1 MEIISF
7 WNDLSWVLDLRTPF
21 LNIFFDLVSL
31 AGYPTFLILFLSF
44 GYYYWSPEKFSR
56 IAMLLFISGLING
69 FLKDYFQDPRPA
81 TEFML
86 DPRIG
91 QSYGWPSGHAQ
102 IAVTLWGLIA
112 IEFKKNWLT
121 TFCVLM
127 IGLVSFSR
135 MYLGVHDIGDVFAG
149 LLIGIIIL
157 TVWQLASIYKFN
169 DFLSKK
175 LWIVTILLSQIVYY
189 LSYPSHINHEPSAW
203 FLGLMFGWY
212 VFASNNEINKPD
224 FVKIPVTLISTM
236 LVFITMITISNI
248 NEAISVEGISGVLA
262 GYVLGIIFSF
272 IVTWLI
278 PKTWTKLKLV

>member
-1 MEIISF
+1 MEVISF

-44 GYYYWSPEKFSR
+44 GYFYWSPEKFSR

-69 FLKDYFQDPRPA
+69 FLKDYFQDPRPLI
-81 TEFML
+81 EFML

-112 IEFKKNWLT
+112 IEFKNNWLT

-135 MYLGVHDIGDVFAG
+135 IYLGVHDIGDVFAG
-149 LLIGIIIL
+149 LLIGTIIL

-169 DFLSKK
+169 DFLSNK
-175 LWIVTILLSQIVYY
+175 LWIVIILLSQIIYY

-203 FLGLMFGWY
+203 FLGVMFGWY
-212 VFASNNEINKPD
+212 VFASKIEINKPD
-224 FVKIPVTLISTM
+224 FVKIPVVLISTM
-236 LVFITMITISNI
+236 LVFITMITINNI
-248 NEAISVEGISGVLA
+248 NEAITIEGISGVLA
-262 GYVLGIIFSF
+262 SYVLGIIFSF

>member
-1 MEIISF
+1 MSI

-44 GYYYWSPEKFSR
+44 GYFYWSPEKFSR
-56 IAMLLFISGLING
+56 IAMLLFVSGLVNG

-81 TEFML
+81 MEFML

-121 TFCVLM
+121 AFCVLM

-157 TVWQLASIYKFN
+157 AIWYLALIYKFN
-169 DFLSKK
+169 DLLSNK
-175 LWIVTILLSQIVYY
+175 LWMVTILLSQIIYY
-189 LSYPSHINHEPSAW
+189 LSYPTHINHEPSAW
-203 FLGLMFGWY
+203 FLGVMFGWY
-212 VFASNNEINKPD
+212 VFASKIEINKPE
-224 FVKIPVTLISTM
+224 FVKIPVVLISTV
-236 LVFITMITISNI
+236 LVFITMIAISNI
-248 NEAISVEGISGVLA
+248 NEAITIQGISGVLTS
-262 GYVLGIIFSF
+262 YVLGITFSF

-278 PKTWTKLKLV
+278 PNTWTKLKLV

>member
-1 MEIISF
+1 MEVISF

-44 GYYYWSPEKFSR
+44 GYFYWSPEKFSR

-69 FLKDYFQDPRPA
+69 FLKDYFQDPRPLI
-81 TEFML
+81 EFML

-112 IEFKKNWLT
+112 IEFKNNWLT

-135 MYLGVHDIGDVFAG
+135 IYLGVHDIGDVFAG
-149 LLIGIIIL
+149 LLIGTIIL
-157 TVWQLASIYKFN
+157 TVWQLATIYKFN
-169 DFLSKK
+169 DFLSNK
-175 LWIVTILLSQIVYY
+175 LWIVIILLSQIIYY

-203 FLGLMFGWY
+203 FLGVMFGWY
-212 VFASNNEINKPD
+212 VFASKIEINKPD
-224 FVKIPVTLISTM
+224 FVKIPVVLISTM
-236 LVFITMITISNI
+236 LVFITMITINNI
-248 NEAISVEGISGVLA
+248 NEAITIEGISGVLA
-262 GYVLGIIFSF
+262 SYVLGIIFSF

>member
-1 MEIISF
+1 MEVISF

-44 GYYYWSPEKFSR
+44 GYFYWSPEKFSR

-69 FLKDYFQDPRPA
+69 FLKDYFQDPRPLI
-81 TEFML
+81 EFML

-112 IEFKKNWLT
+112 IEFKNNWLT

-135 MYLGVHDIGDVFAG
+135 IYLGVHDIGDVFAG
-149 LLIGIIIL
+149 LLIGTIIL
-157 TVWQLASIYKFN
+157 TVWQLATIYKFN

-203 FLGLMFGWY
+203 FLGVMFGWY
-212 VFASNNEINKPD
+212 VFASDIEINKSELI
-224 FVKIPVTLISTM
+224 KIPVVLISTI
-236 LVFITMITISNI
+236 LVFITMMVISNI
-248 NEAISVEGISGVLA
+248 NEAITVQGIIGVLVS
-262 GYVLGIIFSF
+262 YVLGIIFSL

-278 PKTWTKLKLV
+278 PTIWTKLKLV

>member
-1 MEIISF
+1 MEVVSL

-44 GYYYWSPEKFSR
+44 GYFYWSPEKFSR
-56 IAMLLFISGLING
+56 IAMLLFVSGLVNG

-81 TEFML
+81 MEFML

-121 TFCVLM
+121 AFCVLM

-157 TVWQLASIYKFN
+157 AIWYLALIYKFN
-169 DFLSKK
+169 DLLSNK
-175 LWIVTILLSQIVYY
+175 LWLVTILLSQIIYY
-189 LSYPSHINHEPSAW
+189 LSYPTHINHEPSAW
-203 FLGLMFGWY
+203 FLGVMFGWY
-212 VFASNNEINKPD
+212 VFASKIEINKPE
-224 FVKIPVTLISTM
+224 FVKIPVVLISTV
-236 LVFITMITISNI
+236 LVFITMIAISNI
-248 NEAISVEGISGVLA
+248 NEAITIQGISGVLVS
-262 GYVLGIIFSF
+262 YVLGITFSF

-278 PKTWTKLKLV
+278 PNTWTKLKLV

>member
-1 MEIISF
+1 MEVISF

-44 GYYYWSPEKFSR
+44 GYFYWSPEKFSR

-69 FLKDYFQDPRPA
+69 FLKDYFQDPRPLI
-81 TEFML
+81 EFML

-112 IEFKKNWLT
+112 IEFNKNWLM

-169 DFLSKK
+169 DFLSNK
-175 LWIVTILLSQIVYY
+175 LWIVIILLSQIIYY

-203 FLGLMFGWY
+203 FLGVMFGWY
-212 VFASNNEINKPD
+212 VFASKIEINKPD
-224 FVKIPVTLISTM
+224 FVKIPVVLISTM
-236 LVFITMITISNI
+236 LVFITMIAINNI
-248 NEAISVEGISGVLA
+248 NEAITIEGISGVLA
-262 GYVLGIIFSF
+262 SYVLGIIFSF

>member
-1 MEIISF
+1 MEVISF

-44 GYYYWSPEKFSR
+44 GYFYWSPEKFSR

-69 FLKDYFQDPRPA
+69 FLKDYFQDPRPLI
-81 TEFML
+81 EFML

-112 IEFKKNWLT
+112 IEFKNNWLT

-135 MYLGVHDIGDVFAG
+135 IYLGVHDIGDVFAG
-149 LLIGIIIL
+149 LLIGTIIL
-157 TVWQLASIYKFN
+157 TVWQLATIYKFN

-175 LWIVTILLSQIVYY
+175 LWIVKLLLSQIVYY

-203 FLGLMFGWY
+203 FLGVMFGWY
-212 VFASNNEINKPD
+212 VFASKIEINKPD
-224 FVKIPVTLISTM
+224 FVKIPVVLISTM
-236 LVFITMITISNI
+236 LVFITMITINNI
-248 NEAISVEGISGVLA
+248 NEAITIEGISGVLA
-262 GYVLGIIFSF
+262 SYVLGIIFSF

>member
-1 MEIISF
+1 MEVISF

-44 GYYYWSPEKFSR
+44 GYFYWSPEKFSR

-69 FLKDYFQDPRPA
+69 FLKDYFQDPRPLI
-81 TEFML
+81 EFML

-149 LLIGIIIL
+149 LLIGTIIL

-169 DFLSKK
+169 DFLSNK

-203 FLGLMFGWY
+203 FLGVMFGWY
-212 VFASNNEINKPD
+212 VFASKIEINKPD
-224 FVKIPVTLISTM
+224 FVKIPVVLISTM

-262 GYVLGIIFSF
+262 SYVLGIIFSF

>member
-1 MEIISF
+1 MEVVSF

-44 GYYYWSPEKFSR
+44 GYFYWSPEKFSR
-56 IAMLLFISGLING
+56 IAMLLFVSGLVNG
-69 FLKDYFQDPRPA
+69 FLKDYFQDPRP
-81 TEFML
+81 TMEFML

-121 TFCVLM
+121 AFCVLM

-157 TVWQLASIYKFN
+157 AIWYIALIYKFN
-169 DFLSKK
+169 DLLSNK
-175 LWIVTILLSQIVYY
+175 LWMVTILLSQIIYY
-189 LSYPSHINHEPSAW
+189 LSYPTHINHEPSAW
-203 FLGLMFGWY
+203 FLGVMFGWY
-212 VFASNNEINKPD
+212 IFASKIEINKPE
-224 FVKIPVTLISTM
+224 FVKIPVVLISTV
-236 LVFITMITISNI
+236 LVFITMIAISNI
-248 NEAISVEGISGVLA
+248 NEAITIQGISGVLA
-262 GYVLGIIFSF
+262 SYVLGITFSF

-278 PKTWTKLKLV
+278 PNTWTKLKLV

>member
-1 MEIISF
+1 MEVVSF
-7 WNDLSWVLDLRTPF
+7 WNDLSWVLDLRSPF

-44 GYYYWSPEKFSR
+44 GYFYWSPEKFSR
-56 IAMLLFISGLING
+56 IAMLLFVSGLVNG
-69 FLKDYFQDPRPA
+69 FLKDYFQDPSPA
-81 TEFML
+81 MEFML

-121 TFCVLM
+121 AFCVLM

-157 TVWQLASIYKFN
+157 AIWYLALIYKFN
-169 DFLSKK
+169 DLLSNK
-175 LWIVTILLSQIVYY
+175 LWLVTILLSQIIYY
-189 LSYPSHINHEPSAW
+189 LSYPTHINHEPSAW
-203 FLGLMFGWY
+203 FLGVMFGWY
-212 VFASNNEINKPD
+212 VFASKIEINKPE
-224 FVKIPVTLISTM
+224 FVKIPVVLISTV
-236 LVFITMITISNI
+236 LVFITMIAISNI
-248 NEAISVEGISGVLA
+248 NEAITIQGISGVLA
-262 GYVLGIIFSF
+262 SYVLGITFSF

-278 PKTWTKLKLV
+278 PNTWTKLKLV

>member
-203 FLGLMFGWY
+203 FLGVMFGWY
-212 VFASNNEINKPD
+212 VFASKIEINKPD
-224 FVKIPVTLISTM
+224 FVKIPVVLISTM
-236 LVFITMITISNI
+236 LVFITMITINNI
-248 NEAISVEGISGVLA
+248 NEAITIEGISGVLA
-262 GYVLGIIFSF
+262 SYVLGIIFSF

>member
-1 MEIISF
+1 MEVVSF

-44 GYYYWSPEKFSR
+44 GYFYWSPEKFSR
-56 IAMLLFISGLING
+56 IAMLLFVSGLVNG
-69 FLKDYFQDPRPA
+69 FLKDYFQDPRP
-81 TEFML
+81 TMEFML

-121 TFCVLM
+121 AFCVLM

-157 TVWQLASIYKFN
+157 AIWYLALIYKFN
-169 DFLSKK
+169 DLLSNK
-175 LWIVTILLSQIVYY
+175 LWMVTILLSQIIYY
-189 LSYPSHINHEPSAW
+189 LSYPTHINHEPSAW
-203 FLGLMFGWY
+203 FLGVMFGWY
-212 VFASNNEINKPD
+212 VFASKIEINKPE
-224 FVKIPVTLISTM
+224 FVKIPVVLISTV
-236 LVFITMITISNI
+236 LVFITMIAISNI
-248 NEAISVEGISGVLA
+248 NEAITIQGISGVLA
-262 GYVLGIIFSF
+262 SYVLGITFSF

-278 PKTWTKLKLV
+278 PNTWTKLKLV

>member
-1 MEIISF
+1 MEVVSF

-31 AGYPTFLILFLSF
+31 AGYPTFLIFFLSF
-44 GYYYWSPEKFSR
+44 GYFYWSPEKFSR
-56 IAMLLFISGLING
+56 IAMLLFVSGLVNG

-81 TEFML
+81 MEFML

-121 TFCVLM
+121 AFCVLM

-157 TVWQLASIYKFN
+157 AIWYLALIYKFN
-169 DFLSKK
+169 DLLSNK
-175 LWIVTILLSQIVYY
+175 LWMVTILLSQIIYY
-189 LSYPSHINHEPSAW
+189 LSYPTHINHEPSAW
-203 FLGLMFGWY
+203 FLGVMFGWY
-212 VFASNNEINKPD
+212 VFASKIEINKPE
-224 FVKIPVTLISTM
+224 FVKIPVVLISTV
-236 LVFITMITISNI
+236 LVFITMIAISNI
-248 NEAISVEGISGVLA
+248 NEAITIQGISGVLVS
-262 GYVLGIIFSF
+262 YVLGITFSF

-278 PKTWTKLKLV
+278 PNTWTKLKLV

>member
-1 MEIISF
+1 MEVISF

-44 GYYYWSPEKFSR
+44 GYFFWSPEKFSR

-69 FLKDYFQDPRPA
+69 FLKDYFQDPRPLI
-81 TEFML
+81 EFML

-112 IEFKKNWLT
+112 IEFKNNWLT

-135 MYLGVHDIGDVFAG
+135 IYLGVHDIGDVFAG
-149 LLIGIIIL
+149 LLIGTIIL
-157 TVWQLASIYKFN
+157 TVWQLATIYKFN
-169 DFLSKK
+169 DFLSNK
-175 LWIVTILLSQIVYY
+175 LWIVIILLSQIIYY

-203 FLGLMFGWY
+203 FLGVMFGWY
-212 VFASNNEINKPD
+212 VFASKIEINKPD
-224 FVKIPVTLISTM
+224 FVKIPVVLISTM
-236 LVFITMITISNI
+236 LVFITMITINNI
-248 NEAISVEGISGVLA
+248 NEAITIEGISGVLA
-262 GYVLGIIFSF
+262 SYVLGIIFSF

>member
-1 MEIISF
+1 MEVVSF

-44 GYYYWSPEKFSR
+44 GYFYWSPEKFSR
-56 IAMLLFISGLING
+56 IAMLLFVSGLVNG

-81 TEFML
+81 MEFML

-121 TFCVLM
+121 AVCVLM

-157 TVWQLASIYKFN
+157 AIWYIALIYKFN
-169 DFLSKK
+169 DLLSNK
-175 LWIVTILLSQIVYY
+175 LWMVTILLSQIIYY
-189 LSYPSHINHEPSAW
+189 LSYPTHINHEPSAW
-203 FLGLMFGWY
+203 FLGVMFGWY
-212 VFASNNEINKPD
+212 IFASKIEINKPE
-224 FVKIPVTLISTM
+224 FVKIPVVLISTV
-236 LVFITMITISNI
+236 LVFITMIAISNI
-248 NEAISVEGISGVLA
+248 NEAITIQGISGVLVS
-262 GYVLGIIFSF
+262 YVLGITFSF

-278 PKTWTKLKLV
+278 PNTWTKLKLV

>member
-1 MEIISF
+1 MEVISF

-44 GYYYWSPEKFSR
+44 GYFYWSPEKFSR

-69 FLKDYFQDPRPA
+69 FLKDYFQDPRPLI
-81 TEFML
+81 EFML

-112 IEFKKNWLT
+112 IEFKNNWLT

-135 MYLGVHDIGDVFAG
+135 IYLGVHDIGDVFAG
-149 LLIGIIIL
+149 LLIGTIIL

-169 DFLSKK
+169 DFLSNK

-203 FLGLMFGWY
+203 FLGVMFGWY
-212 VFASNNEINKPD
+212 VFASKIEINKSD
-224 FVKIPVTLISTM
+224 FVKIPVVLISTM

-262 GYVLGIIFSF
+262 SYVLGIIFSF

>member
-1 MEIISF
+1 MEVVSF

-44 GYYYWSPEKFSR
+44 GYFYWSPEKFSR
-56 IAMLLFISGLING
+56 IAMLLFVSGLVNG

-81 TEFML
+81 MEFML

-121 TFCVLM
+121 AFCVLM

-157 TVWQLASIYKFN
+157 AIWYIALIYKFN
-169 DFLSKK
+169 DLLSNK
-175 LWIVTILLSQIVYY
+175 LWMVTILLSQIIYY
-189 LSYPSHINHEPSAW
+189 LSYPTHINHEPSAW
-203 FLGLMFGWY
+203 FLGVMFGWY
-212 VFASNNEINKPD
+212 VFASDIELNKPE
-224 FVKIPVTLISTM
+224 FVKIPVVLISTV
-236 LVFITMITISNI
+236 LVFITMIAISNI
-248 NEAISVEGISGVLA
+248 NEAITIQGISGVLVS
-262 GYVLGIIFSF
+262 YVLGITFSF

-278 PKTWTKLKLV
+278 PNTWTKLKLV

>member
-1 MEIISF
+1 MEVISF

-44 GYYYWSPEKFSR
+44 GYFYWSPEKFSR

-69 FLKDYFQDPRPA
+69 FLKDYFQDSRPLI
-81 TEFML
+81 EFML

-112 IEFKKNWLT
+112 IEFKNNWLT

-135 MYLGVHDIGDVFAG
+135 IYLGVHDIGDVFAG
-149 LLIGIIIL
+149 LLIGTIIL
-157 TVWQLASIYKFN
+157 TVWQLATIYKFN
-169 DFLSKK
+169 DFLSNK
-175 LWIVTILLSQIVYY
+175 LWIVIILLSQIIYY

-203 FLGLMFGWY
+203 FLGVMFGWY
-212 VFASNNEINKPD
+212 VFASKIEINKPD
-224 FVKIPVTLISTM
+224 FVKIPVVLISTM
-236 LVFITMITISNI
+236 LVFITMITINNI
-248 NEAISVEGISGVLA
+248 NEAITIEGISGVLA
-262 GYVLGIIFSF
+262 SYVLGIIFSF

>member
-44 GYYYWSPEKFSR
+44 GYFYWSPEKFSR

-69 FLKDYFQDPRPA
+69 FLKDYFQDPRPLI
-81 TEFML
+81 EFML

-112 IEFKKNWLT
+112 IEFKNNWLT

-135 MYLGVHDIGDVFAG
+135 IYLGVHDIGDVFAG
-149 LLIGIIIL
+149 LLIGTIIL

-169 DFLSKK
+169 DFLSNK
-175 LWIVTILLSQIVYY
+175 LWIVIILLSQIIYY

-203 FLGLMFGWY
+203 FLGVMFGWY
-212 VFASNNEINKPD
+212 VFASKIEINKPD
-224 FVKIPVTLISTM
+224 FVKIPVVLISTM
-236 LVFITMITISNI
+236 LVFITMITINNI
-248 NEAISVEGISGVLA
+248 NEAIIIEGISGVLA
-262 GYVLGIIFSF
+262 SYVLGIIFSF

>member
-1 MEIISF
+1 MEVISF

-44 GYYYWSPEKFSR
+44 GYFYWSPEKFSR

-69 FLKDYFQDPRPA
+69 FLKDYFQDPRPLI
-81 TEFML
+81 EFML

-112 IEFKKNWLT
+112 IEFKNNWLT

-135 MYLGVHDIGDVFAG
+135 IYLGVHDIGDVFAG
-149 LLIGIIIL
+149 LLIGTIIL

-169 DFLSKK
+169 DFLSNK
-175 LWIVTILLSQIVYY
+175 LWIVIILLSQIIYY

-203 FLGLMFGWY
+203 FLGVMFGWY
-212 VFASNNEINKPD
+212 VFASKIEINKPD
-224 FVKIPVTLISTM
+224 FVKIPVVLISTM

-262 GYVLGIIFSF
+262 SYVLGIIFSF

>member
-1 MEIISF
+1 
-7 WNDLSWVLDLRTPF
+7 
-21 LNIFFDLVSL
+21 
-31 AGYPTFLILFLSF
+31 
-44 GYYYWSPEKFSR
+44 
-56 IAMLLFISGLING
+56 MLLFISGLING
-69 FLKDYFQDPRPA
+69 FLKDYFQDPRPLI
-81 TEFML
+81 EFML

-112 IEFKKNWLT
+112 IEFKNNWLT

-135 MYLGVHDIGDVFAG
+135 IYLGVHDIGDVFAG
-149 LLIGIIIL
+149 LLIGTIIL

-169 DFLSKK
+169 DFLSNK
-175 LWIVTILLSQIVYY
+175 LWIVIILLSQIIYY

-203 FLGLMFGWY
+203 FLGVMFGWY
-212 VFASNNEINKPD
+212 VFASKIEINKSD
-224 FVKIPVTLISTM
+224 FVKIPVVLISTM

-262 GYVLGIIFSF
+262 SYVLGIIFSF

>member
-1 MEIISF
+1 MEVVSF

-44 GYYYWSPEKFSR
+44 GYFYWSPEKFSR
-56 IAMLLFISGLING
+56 IAMLLFVSGLVNG

-81 TEFML
+81 MEFML

-121 TFCVLM
+121 AFCVLM

-157 TVWQLASIYKFN
+157 AIWYIALIYKFN
-169 DFLSKK
+169 DLLSNK
-175 LWIVTILLSQIVYY
+175 LWMVTILLSQIIYY
-189 LSYPSHINHEPSAW
+189 LSYPTHINHEPSAW
-203 FLGLMFGWY
+203 FLGVMFGWY
-212 VFASNNEINKPD
+212 IFASKIEINKPE
-224 FVKIPVTLISTM
+224 FVKIPVVLISTV
-236 LVFITMITISNI
+236 LVFITMIAISNI
-248 NEAISVEGISGVLA
+248 NEAITIQGISGVLVS
-262 GYVLGIIFSF
+262 YVLGITFSF

-278 PKTWTKLKLV
+278 PNTWTKLKLV

>member
-1 MEIISF
+1 MEVVSF

-44 GYYYWSPEKFSR
+44 GYFYWSPEKFSR
-56 IAMLLFISGLING
+56 IAMLLFVSGLVNG

-81 TEFML
+81 MEFML

-121 TFCVLM
+121 AFCVLM

-157 TVWQLASIYKFN
+157 AIWYLALIYKFN
-169 DFLSKK
+169 DLLSNK
-175 LWIVTILLSQIVYY
+175 LWMVTILLSQIIYY
-189 LSYPSHINHEPSAW
+189 LFYPTHINHEPSAW
-203 FLGLMFGWY
+203 FLGVMFGWY
-212 VFASNNEINKPD
+212 VFASKIEINKPE
-224 FVKIPVTLISTM
+224 FVKIPVVLISTV
-236 LVFITMITISNI
+236 LVFITMIAISNI
-248 NEAISVEGISGVLA
+248 NEAITIQGISGVLVS
-262 GYVLGIIFSF
+262 YVLGITFSF

-278 PKTWTKLKLV
+278 PNTWTKLKLV

>member
-1 MEIISF
+1 MEVVSF

-44 GYYYWSPEKFSR
+44 GYFYWSPEKFSR
-56 IAMLLFISGLING
+56 IAMLLFVSGLVNG

-81 TEFML
+81 MEFML

-121 TFCVLM
+121 AFCVLM

-157 TVWQLASIYKFN
+157 AIWYLALIYKFN
-169 DFLSKK
+169 DLLSNK
-175 LWIVTILLSQIVYY
+175 LWMVTILLSQIIYY
-189 LSYPSHINHEPSAW
+189 LSYPTHINHEPSAW
-203 FLGLMFGWY
+203 FLGVMFGWY
-212 VFASNNEINKPD
+212 VFASKIEINKPE
-224 FVKIPVTLISTM
+224 FVKIPVVLISTV
-236 LVFITMITISNI
+236 LVFITMIAISNI
-248 NEAISVEGISGVLA
+248 NEAITIQGISGVLVS
-262 GYVLGIIFSF
+262 YVLGIIFSF

-278 PKTWTKLKLV
+278 PNTWTKLKLV

>member
-1 MEIISF
+1 MEVISF

-44 GYYYWSPEKFSR
+44 GYFYWSPEKFSR

-69 FLKDYFQDPRPA
+69 FLKDYFQDPRPLI
-81 TEFML
+81 EFML

-112 IEFKKNWLT
+112 IEFKNNWLT

-149 LLIGIIIL
+149 LLIGTIIL

-169 DFLSKK
+169 DFLSNK
-175 LWIVTILLSQIVYY
+175 LWIVIILLSQIIYY

-203 FLGLMFGWY
+203 FLGVMFGWY
-212 VFASNNEINKPD
+212 VFASKIEINKPD
-224 FVKIPVTLISTM
+224 FVKIPVVLISTM
-236 LVFITMITISNI
+236 LVFITMITINNI
-248 NEAISVEGISGVLA
+248 NEAITIEGISGVLA
-262 GYVLGIIFSF
+262 SYVLGIIFSF

>member
-157 TVWQLASIYKFN
+157 KVWQLASIYKFN

-203 FLGLMFGWY
+203 FLGVMFGWY
-212 VFASNNEINKPD
+212 VFASKIEINKPD
-224 FVKIPVTLISTM
+224 FVKIPVVLISTM
-236 LVFITMITISNI
+236 LVFITMITINNI
-248 NEAISVEGISGVLA
+248 NEAITIEGISGVLA
-262 GYVLGIIFSF
+262 SYVLGIIFSF

>member
-1 MEIISF
+1 MEVISF

-69 FLKDYFQDPRPA
+69 FLKDYFQDPRPLI
-81 TEFML
+81 EFML

-112 IEFKKNWLT
+112 IEFKNNWLT

-135 MYLGVHDIGDVFAG
+135 IYLGVHDIGDVFAG
-149 LLIGIIIL
+149 LLIGTIIL

-169 DFLSKK
+169 DFLSNK
-175 LWIVTILLSQIVYY
+175 LWIVIILLSQIIYY

-203 FLGLMFGWY
+203 FLGVMFGWY
-212 VFASNNEINKPD
+212 VFASKIEINKPD
-224 FVKIPVTLISTM
+224 FVKIPVVLISTM
-236 LVFITMITISNI
+236 LVFITMITINNI
-248 NEAISVEGISGVLA
+248 NEAIIIEGISGVLA
-262 GYVLGIIFSF
+262 SYVLGIIFSF

>member
-1 MEIISF
+1 MEVISF

-44 GYYYWSPEKFSR
+44 GYFYWSPEKFSR

-69 FLKDYFQDPRPA
+69 FLKDYFQDPRPLI
-81 TEFML
+81 EFML
-86 DPRIG
+86 DHRIG

-112 IEFKKNWLT
+112 IEFKNNWLT

-135 MYLGVHDIGDVFAG
+135 IYLGVHDIGDVFAG
-149 LLIGIIIL
+149 LLIGTIIL
-157 TVWQLASIYKFN
+157 TVWQLATIYKFN
-169 DFLSKK
+169 DFLSNK
-175 LWIVTILLSQIVYY
+175 LWIVIILLSQIIYY

-203 FLGLMFGWY
+203 FLGVMFGWY
-212 VFASNNEINKPD
+212 VFASKIEINKPD
-224 FVKIPVTLISTM
+224 FVKIPVVLISTM
-236 LVFITMITISNI
+236 LVFITMITINNI
-248 NEAISVEGISGVLA
+248 NEAITIEGISGVLA
-262 GYVLGIIFSF
+262 SYVLGIIFSF

>member
-1 MEIISF
+1 MEVISF

-112 IEFKKNWLT
+112 IEFKNNWLT

-135 MYLGVHDIGDVFAG
+135 IYLGVHDIGDVFAG
-149 LLIGIIIL
+149 LLIGTIIL

-169 DFLSKK
+169 DFLSNK
-175 LWIVTILLSQIVYY
+175 LWIVIILLSQIIYY

-203 FLGLMFGWY
+203 FLGVMFGWY
-212 VFASNNEINKPD
+212 VFASKIEINKPD
-224 FVKIPVTLISTM
+224 FVKIPVVLISTL
-236 LVFITMITISNI
+236 LVFITMITINNI
-248 NEAISVEGISGVLA
+248 NEAIIIEGISGVLA
-262 GYVLGIIFSF
+262 SYVLGIIFSF

>member
-169 DFLSKK
+169 DFLSNK

>member
-1 MEIISF
+1 MEVISF

-44 GYYYWSPEKFSR
+44 GYFYWSPEKFSR

-69 FLKDYFQDPRPA
+69 FLKDYFQDPRPLI
-81 TEFML
+81 EFML

-112 IEFKKNWLT
+112 IEFKNNWLT

-135 MYLGVHDIGDVFAG
+135 IYLGVHDIGDVFAG
-149 LLIGIIIL
+149 LLIGTIIL

-203 FLGLMFGWY
+203 FLGVMFGWY
-212 VFASNNEINKPD
+212 VFASKIEINKPD
-224 FVKIPVTLISTM
+224 FVKIPVVLISTM
-236 LVFITMITISNI
+236 LVFITMININNI
-248 NEAISVEGISGVLA
+248 NEAITIEGTSGVLA
-262 GYVLGIIFSF
+262 SYVLGIIFSF

>member
-1 MEIISF
+1 MEVVSF

-44 GYYYWSPEKFSR
+44 GYFYWSPEKFSR
-56 IAMLLFISGLING
+56 IAMLLFVSGLVNG

-81 TEFML
+81 MEFML

-121 TFCVLM
+121 AFCVLM

-157 TVWQLASIYKFN
+157 AIWYLALIYKFN
-169 DFLSKK
+169 DLLSNK
-175 LWIVTILLSQIVYY
+175 LWMVTILLSQIIYY
-189 LSYPSHINHEPSAW
+189 LSYPTHINHEPSAW
-203 FLGLMFGWY
+203 FLGVMFGWY
-212 VFASNNEINKPD
+212 IFASKIEINKPE
-224 FVKIPVTLISTM
+224 FVKIPVVLISTV
-236 LVFITMITISNI
+236 LVFITMIAISNI
-248 NEAISVEGISGVLA
+248 NEAITIQGISGVLVS
-262 GYVLGIIFSF
+262 YVLGITFSF

-278 PKTWTKLKLV
+278 PNTWTKLKLV

>member
-112 IEFKKNWLT
+112 IEFKNNWLT

-149 LLIGIIIL
+149 LLIGTIIL

-175 LWIVTILLSQIVYY
+175 LWIVTILLSQIAV
-189 LSYPSHINHEPSAW
+189 SYTHLTLPTTP
-203 FLGLMFGWY
+203 Y
-212 VFASNNEINKPD
+212 V
-224 FVKIPVTLISTM
+224 
-236 LVFITMITISNI
+236 
-248 NEAISVEGISGVLA
+248 
-262 GYVLGIIFSF
+262 
-272 IVTWLI
+272 
-278 PKTWTKLKLV
+278 

>member
-1 MEIISF
+1 
-7 WNDLSWVLDLRTPF
+7 
-21 LNIFFDLVSL
+21 
-31 AGYPTFLILFLSF
+31 
-44 GYYYWSPEKFSR
+44 
-56 IAMLLFISGLING
+56 MLLFVSGLVNG

-81 TEFML
+81 MEFML

-121 TFCVLM
+121 AFCVLM

-157 TVWQLASIYKFN
+157 AIWYIALIYKFN
-169 DFLSKK
+169 DLLSNK
-175 LWIVTILLSQIVYY
+175 LWMVTILLSQIIYY
-189 LSYPSHINHEPSAW
+189 LFYPTHINHEPSAW
-203 FLGLMFGWY
+203 FLGVMFGWY
-212 VFASNNEINKPD
+212 VFASKIEINKPE
-224 FVKIPVTLISTM
+224 FVKIPVVLISTV
-236 LVFITMITISNI
+236 LVFITMIAISNI
-248 NEAISVEGISGVLA
+248 NEAITIQGISGVLA
-262 GYVLGIIFSF
+262 SYVLGITFSF

-278 PKTWTKLKLV
+278 PNTWTKLKLV

>member
-1 MEIISF
+1 MEVISF

-44 GYYYWSPEKFSR
+44 GYFYWSPEKFSR

-69 FLKDYFQDPRPA
+69 FLKDYFQDPRPLI
-81 TEFML
+81 EFML

-102 IAVTLWGLIA
+102 IALTLWGLIA
-112 IEFKKNWLT
+112 IEFKNNWLT

-135 MYLGVHDIGDVFAG
+135 IYLGVHDIGDVFAG
-149 LLIGIIIL
+149 LLIGTIIL

-169 DFLSKK
+169 DFLSNK
-175 LWIVTILLSQIVYY
+175 LWIVIILLSQIIYY

-203 FLGLMFGWY
+203 FLGVMFGWY
-212 VFASNNEINKPD
+212 VFASKIEINKPD
-224 FVKIPVTLISTM
+224 FVKIPVVLISTM
-236 LVFITMITISNI
+236 LVFITMITINNI
-248 NEAISVEGISGVLA
+248 NEAITIEGISGVLA
-262 GYVLGIIFSF
+262 SYVLGIIFSF